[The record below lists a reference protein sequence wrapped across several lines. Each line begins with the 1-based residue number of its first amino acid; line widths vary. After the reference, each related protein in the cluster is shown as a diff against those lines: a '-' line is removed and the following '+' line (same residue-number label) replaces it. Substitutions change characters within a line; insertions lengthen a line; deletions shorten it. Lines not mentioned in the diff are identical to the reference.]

1 MIYNPIFEEEI
12 ESKTQLKK
20 LKKEIKTRARNDN
33 MKETIG
39 RVYNLLQKKPA
50 LTIISIFHPILNLL
64 KMTKTK
70 EV

>member
-12 ESKTQLKK
+12 ESKTQLKQ

-33 MKETIG
+33 MKEAIG
-39 RVYNLLQKKPA
+39 RVYNMLQKKPMI
-50 LTIISIFHPILNLL
+50 TITSIFHPILNLF
-64 KMTKTK
+64 KITKTK